1 MFSEM
6 GPIEVDQLPP
16 EIDGMKWYKI
26 KCTSENYA
34 LKTGDRRWFVNRT
47 SSRVNFDGIRKVRKC
62 LGSFVCHHPS
72 CSYLS
77 TEGKK
82 NEYKFEY
89 MFKRHVCSSCGVFAE
104 QMACG
109 ARKLVEFS
117 HNTGYANVYHLG
129 QHTYLPKVNT
139 KEHDDYICAQI
150 KKYPNLTPKNLQVQ
164 CVKEKINEGDIQGA
178 RNVSRKLSNT
188 SRIRQIRSQ
197 VLKVDQNTN
206 VQSLAAV
213 AMFKE
218 ACDKVDKFHIFKMND
233 GRMNTQT
240 DFVFKTSRLSA
251 ELGLMMDQ
259 NYTPRN
265 SLQLEDAYFD
275 GAHSRC
281 LGFISLGLWLF
292 HRSMCRILKMA
303 AMEVRSE
310 SQENISYFWKL

>member
-1 MFSEM
+1 
-6 GPIEVDQLPP
+6 
-16 EIDGMKWYKI
+16 
-26 KCTSENYA
+26 
-34 LKTGDRRWFVNRT
+34 
-47 SSRVNFDGIRKVRKC
+47 
-62 LGSFVCHHPS
+62 
-72 CSYLS
+72 
-77 TEGKK
+77 
-82 NEYKFEY
+82 

-129 QHTYLPKVNT
+129 QHTCLPKVNT
-139 KEHDDYICAQI
+139 KEHDDYICVQI

-178 RNVSRKLSNT
+178 RSVSRKLSNR

-197 VLKVDQNTN
+197 LLEVDQNTN

-218 ACDKVDKFHIFKMND
+218 ACDKVDKFHIYKMND

-259 NYTPRN
+259 NYIPN
-265 SLQLEDAYFD
+265 NNLQLEDAYFD

-281 LGFISLGLWLF
+281 
-292 HRSMCRILKMA
+292 
-303 AMEVRSE
+303 
-310 SQENISYFWKL
+310 